1 VVQTSLLGAL
11 YVPEGASAAGT
22 LSMPLTSDN
31 SIALDLSKANL
42 SYLTHEFLFEYII
55 FCFYEQGEFQ

>member
-1 VVQTSLLGAL
+1 MVQTLLLGAL

-42 SYLTHEFLFEYII
+42 SYLTHEFLFEYLI